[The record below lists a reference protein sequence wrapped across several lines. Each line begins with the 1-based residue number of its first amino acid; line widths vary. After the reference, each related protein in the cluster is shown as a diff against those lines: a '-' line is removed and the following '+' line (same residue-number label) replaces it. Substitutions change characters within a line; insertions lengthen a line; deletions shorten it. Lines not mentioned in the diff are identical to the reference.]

1 LNRLL
6 GDELPLADTVIGVR
20 HEFVRVLCDRPFD
33 FQLSFQ
39 QLEKAIEF
47 AVNGQRDLGLEH
59 LNMTR
64 HLEIREWFITSA
76 QVAGPRRH
84 AELGHLEA
92 QEPEIPAE
100 EQDTRDIPVPLAR
113 TILDR
118 DRYQCRY
125 CHIPVIYK
133 TEAKKLQVL
142 FGTENFRVSKSN
154 RIAHGTLRAFYNSF
168 DHVLPLSRGGT
179 TSLDNLVTACYPCNF
194 GKDNFTL
201 NQLGLL
207 SPFESMPNESKHDG
221 FTTLLRRRTT

>member
-1 LNRLL
+1 M
-6 GDELPLADTVIGVR
+6 R
-20 HEFVRVLCDRPFD
+20 HDFVKLLCDRPFD
-33 FQLSFQ
+33 FQLSFH
-39 QLEKAIEF
+39 QLEKAVEF

-92 QEPEIPAE
+92 QEPAIPE
-100 EQDTRDIPVPLAR
+100 EKQDTRGTSVPLAR

-118 DRYQCRY
+118 DRYLCRY

-133 TEAKKLQVL
+133 AEAKKLQLL
-142 FGTENFRVSKSN
+142 FGAENFQVSKSN

-179 TSLDNLVTACYPCNF
+179 TSLENLVTACYPCNF

-201 NQLGLL
+201 NQLGML
-207 SPFESMPNESKHDG
+207 SPFESIANKSDHDG
-221 FTTLLRRRTT
+221 FTTLLRRKTR

>member
-1 LNRLL
+1 M
-6 GDELPLADTVIGVR
+6 R

-39 QLEKAIEF
+39 HLEKAVEF
-47 AVNGQRDLGLEH
+47 AVNGERGLALEH

-64 HLEIREWFITSA
+64 HQEIREWFITSA

-92 QEPEIPAE
+92 REPEIPAA
-100 EQDTRDIPVPLAR
+100 EQDTRDISVPLAR

-118 DRYQCRY
+118 DGYLCRY

-133 TEAKKLQVL
+133 AEAKKLQVL
-142 FGTENFRVSKSN
+142 FGAENFRVSKSN

-179 TSLDNLVTACYPCNF
+179 TSLDNLVAACYPCNF

-201 NQLGLL
+201 NQLGML
-207 SPFESMPNESKHDG
+207 SPFESMPNKSKHDG
-221 FTTLLRRRTT
+221 FTTLLRRRMR